1 MEDSI
6 RKGIVCICMVLVSG
20 CVTVPVVS
28 LRPGAEAVKVAKA
41 DPPDNYQ
48 EVGPVSGYDG
58 KGCGGFGYYG
68 TYERAVVDIKNRA
81 YAKGGDYVQ
90 IFTITEPH
98 LRGDCF
104 DNLYKL
110 SGTAYK
116 KVRDLPSPTPI
127 VNKPAGNDVLVEKMR
142 LLKQLRDE
150 GLITEKQYEEK
161 QRQLLQ

>member
-1 MEDSI
+1 M
-6 RKGIVCICMVLVSG
+6 KNGIKFIFLLATVFLSG
-20 CVTVPVVS
+20 CVTIPVVS
-28 LRPGAEAVKVAKA
+28 LRPGAEAVKVGKA
-41 DPPDNYQ
+41 DPLDNYQ

-68 TYERAVVDIKNRA
+68 TYERAVTDIKNRA
-81 YAKGGDYVQ
+81 YEKGADYIQ

-116 KVRDLPSPTPI
+116 KVRDMPSPTPI
-127 VNKPAGNDVLVEKMR
+127 VNKPTGNDALVEKMR
-142 LLKQLRDE
+142 FLKQLRDE
-150 GLITEKQYEEK
+150 GLITEKQFEEK
-161 QRQLLQ
+161 RQQLLK

>member
-1 MEDSI
+1 MKKYI
-6 RKGIVCICMVLVSG
+6 LLVCIALLSG
-20 CVTVPVVS
+20 CATAPVVS
-28 LRPGAEAVKVAKA
+28 LRPGAEIVKVAKA
-41 DPPDNYQ
+41 DPPDNYE

-68 TYERAVVDIKNRA
+68 TYERAVTDIKNRA
-81 YAKGGDYVQ
+81 HSKGADYVQ

-110 SGTAYK
+110 SGTAYR

-127 VNKPAGNDVLVEKMR
+127 VNKPVGNDVLVEKMR

-161 QRQLLQ
+161 QRQLLK

>member
-1 MEDSI
+1 LHSASLW
-6 RKGIVCICMVLVSG
+6 GATAL
-20 CVTVPVVS
+20 VVS
-28 LRPGAEAVKVAKA
+28 LKPGAEIVKVAKA
-41 DPPDNYQ
+41 DPPDNY
-48 EVGPVSGYDG
+48 EEIGPVSGYDG

-68 TYERAVVDIKNRA
+68 TYERAVTDIKNRTHS
-81 YAKGGDYVQ
+81 KGADYVQ

-110 SGTAYK
+110 SGTAYR

-127 VNKPAGNDVLVEKMR
+127 VNKPVGNDVLVEKMR
-142 LLKQLRDE
+142 LLKQLLNK

-161 QRQLLQ
+161 QRQLLK